1 MHVLAELRRS
11 SLASGAP
18 LFGKLTMLHAT
29 SGTTRLH
36 AMLER
41 GIGGDEIIASWG
53 AEVERFRLLR
63 APYLIY

>member
-18 LFGKLTMLHAT
+18 LFGKLTMLQAT